1 MSPVLVQALRKEQNL
16 ITYRHIILSKLLVD
30 MYKILKINL
39 VHQVPYSKL
48 PTVLCYL
55 FVLIYFLLKK
65 NLFLTTKT
73 SVNIIFKAH
82 KKIPDIFLLFYKMMY

>member
-16 ITYRHIILSKLLVD
+16 ITYRHIILSQLLVD

-73 SVNIIFKAH
+73 SVNIIFKAQENTGH
-82 KKIPDIFLLFYKMMY
+82 IFIVL